1 MDLLIAT
8 NTVAQEQADKAPASG
23 TPGWATDGNPATG
36 QMATDAPAW
45 HYNMMMSELL
55 AIIKAAGFTPSNSDW
70 SQVLKAMQ
78 TIFSPAQYGVAP
90 YSAQLAQLVGG
101 YPTGAIV
108 FDAAGNYWRSTK
120 DSNLSVPGVD
130 GATWESLFNG
140 LATQAALTSET
151 QQRIDADQALDKAIT
166 DEAAAR
172 IAAQYVQSVP
182 GAGQTRITSLVENA
196 DGRMVFGDG
205 INAPVL
211 ALLSDLPMD
220 DPAMKLQAFYATPN
234 YNLGANNPVRIS
246 FARAFKPGTV
256 PVVMIPNTQ
265 EMGTHE
271 YWISN
276 IIAGN
281 SVNGITTDLLVDN
294 EGFSVGGYVIG
305 SGIEGKAGASMII
318 PVFAAGYYA

>member
-8 NTVAQEQADKAPASG
+8 NTVPQEQADKAPASG

-151 QQRIDADQALDKAIT
+151 QQRSDADQALDKAIT

-182 GAGQTRITSLVENA
+182 GTGQTRITSLVENS
-196 DGRMVFGDG
+196 DGRAVFGDG
-205 INAPVL
+205 TNTPVL
-211 ALLSDLPMD
+211 ANLADLPLSS
-220 DPAMKLQAFYATPN
+220 PSLQIQNFTVSGPNSGAVITTFPVAFKAGTIPLVWLRINNEPNSNACTRVAHLSIDSN
-234 YNLGANNPVRIS
+234 YNEI
-246 FARAFKPGTV
+246 
-256 PVVMIPNTQ
+256 
-265 EMGTHE
+265 
-271 YWISN
+271 ISN
-276 IIAGN
+276 TGFQWSATYLANTSNGN
-281 SVNGITTDLLVDN
+281 SLVP
-294 EGFSVGGYVIG
+294 FSLSVLAIG
-305 SGIEGKAGASMII
+305 ERQ
-318 PVFAAGYYA
+318 